1 MAHVQYFKFDSTNID
16 VIYDIE
22 CDDGNKFTEKSTVTL
37 KADTYGL
44 TRFIQK
50 HATFDSLDACSQGAK
65 ECVGSID
72 GRKALTPADIEK
84 EFENCFQR
92 IGKVDSRKSFNGT
105 IQARK
110 DTGGSSAGNGN
121 QANPLLLKYAFVFVV
136 LMISMFIWINWTH
149 NTVFFVNSR
158 LI

>member
-1 MAHVQYFKFDSTNID
+1 MAHVQYFKFDDTNID

-37 KADTYGL
+37 KADTYGQ

-50 HATFDSLDACSQGAK
+50 HATFDSLGACSQEVK

-72 GRKALTPADIEK
+72 GRKALKPADIEK

-110 DTGGSSAGNGN
+110 WSAGNGN
-121 QANPLLLKYAFVFVV
+121 QANPLLLKYAFIFAV
-136 LMISMFIWINWTH
+136 LMLS
-149 NTVFFVNSR
+149 
-158 LI
+158 LIHI